1 MDRSLEEAVAAIR
14 AEHRPRSF
22 AMDVRKAL
30 DLKLQQ
36 YLKYQLGWR
45 KSLPKKERDAIAAM
59 ADGLIEI
66 GEAIEKAKAVYAK
79 KRLKAMSNGAAHD
92 DLRPSVEGERD
103 ELFIVHAP
111 IIETMLKARGGFD
124 DIEDK
129 CTKEMEAA
137 VKKLP
142 IYEVM
147 KDVPGLK
154 SGLSLAI
161 IIAETAAEQDGNR
174 LGTLSDYPTHSKV
187 WKRLGLAVMGRG
199 DGVDDIRQGG
209 LSKNAPKADW
219 IAHGYSRQRRSRIW
233 TIGDV
238 SLVKLAGPYRDIYLA
253 RKEYE
258 RKKAEEAGLADIER
272 LVKKGRK
279 VSEFRSDGHVH
290 RRARR
295 YMEKRLVR
303 DIWKAW
309 VKLHGKVERQAAT
322 EMAEKPKGR
331 LLAANER
338 ERATSSVAAK
348 PIDVVP
354 APSSPTAE
362 RWMDH
367 G

>member
-1 MDRSLEEAVAAIR
+1 MDRSLEEVVAAIR
-14 AEHRPRSF
+14 AEHRPRCF

-45 KSLPKKERDAIAAM
+45 KSLPDKERETIAAM

-66 GEAIEKAKAVYAK
+66 GEAIEKAKAAYAK
-79 KRLKAMSNGAAHD
+79 KRLKALSNGAAHD
-92 DLRPSVEGERD
+92 DIRPPVDGERD
-103 ELFIVHAP
+103 ELFIKHAP
-111 IIETMLKARGGFD
+111 IIETMLKARSGFD
-124 DIEDK
+124 KIEDE

-209 LSKNAPKADW
+209 LSKNASKDDW

-233 TIGDV
+233 TIGDI
-238 SLVKLAGPYRDIYLA
+238 SLVRLAGPYQDVYRA
-253 RKEYE
+253 RKEFE
-258 RKKAEEAGLADIER
+258 RKEAEKAGLEVLPSADIKR

-279 VSEFRSDGHVH
+279 ISEFRSDAHIH

-295 YMEKRLVR
+295 YMEKALVKHV
-303 DIWKAW
+303 WQAW
-309 VKLHGKVERQAAT
+309 
-322 EMAEKPKGR
+322 
-331 LLAANER
+331 
-338 ERATSSVAAK
+338 RASSVVAGNKEASKGGGKPALYDGAA
-348 PIDVVP
+348 VQEG
-354 APSSPTAE
+354 S
-362 RWMDH
+362 H
-367 G
+367 L